1 MDRGEGAH
9 VPERQLVDAE
19 AATQQILG
27 DGGNPDQHSNAP
39 AKPAARRIPSLWH
52 NVNSNSE
59 RPIASRPIA
68 VVAFICT
75 NPGTG
80 PFRND
85 RSSS

>member
-1 MDRGEGAH
+1 VDLGEGAH

-27 DGGNPDQHSNAP
+27 DGGNPDQPSNAP
-39 AKPAARRIPSLWH
+39 AKPVARRIPSLWH

-68 VVAFICT
+68 VLAFICT

-80 PFRND
+80 PFW
-85 RSSS
+85 